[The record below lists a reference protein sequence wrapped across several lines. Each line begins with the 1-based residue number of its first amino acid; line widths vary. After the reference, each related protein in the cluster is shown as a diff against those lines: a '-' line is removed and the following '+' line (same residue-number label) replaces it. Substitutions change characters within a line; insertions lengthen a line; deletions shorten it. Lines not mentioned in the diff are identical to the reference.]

1 MKRSILIYYSSS
13 QISID
18 LISLILE
25 LKKKSFRVYFLS
37 HCKKGNLQ
45 LYLEKQGVK
54 VESIRKIGYLKKIY
68 HLIYY
73 CNKNK
78 IDVVNSHTQVNNFIL
93 SIAQFFINAKCIM
106 TRHHSDYVYNGN
118 NRMAKIFDKIINTL
132 SKNII
137 AISDKVKDQMINVEG
152 VSPNKVF
159 RVNNGYNFD
168 LYNNIDPNFNLNL
181 KPSFTLINIGRFIP
195 LKRQLLILKAFKN
208 IIHQGYDFKLI
219 LVGDGEQKSILN
231 NFVIENNLQENV
243 IFTGHINNVLDYI
256 NISDLLVHTSE
267 SEGSS
272 TVVKEAGVFNV
283 PSVVCENVGDFN
295 EYLNSNNSYKISKE
309 VKPLELTNKLIQIY
323 NDKMGLKEK
332 AIRINIDIKKRFS
345 IENTIKYYLKII
357 NN

>member
-1 MKRSILIYYSSS
+1 LKSFLLYYSSS

-25 LKKKSFRVYFLS
+25 LRNNSFRVYFLS
-37 HCKKGNLQ
+37 HCEKGNLQ
-45 LYLEKQGVK
+45 LYLEKQGIK
-54 VESIRKIGYLKKIY
+54 VESIKKIGYLKKIY

-93 SIAQFFINAKCIM
+93 SIAQFFIKAKCIM

-118 NRMAKIFDKIINTL
+118 NRMAKLFDKIINKL

-137 AISDKVKDQMINVEG
+137 AISDKVKDQMINIEG
-152 VSPNKVF
+152 VNPNKVF

-168 LYNNIDPNFNLNL
+168 LYNNFDPKFNLNL
-181 KPSFTLINIGRFIP
+181 EPYFTLINIGRFIP
-195 LKRQLLILKAFKN
+195 LKRQLLLLKAFKN
-208 IIHQGYDFKLI
+208 IIHQGYNFKLI
-219 LVGDGEQKSILN
+219 LVGDGEQKGVLK

-267 SEGSS
+267 SEASS

-283 PSVVCENVGDFN
+283 PSLVCDNVGDFN
-295 EYLNSNNSYKISKE
+295 EYLNSNNSYKIPKE
-309 VKPLELTNKLIQIY
+309 INPLELTNKLIQIY
-323 NDKMGLKEK
+323 IDKMGLKEK
-332 AIRINIDIKKRFS
+332 AKIIKIDIKKRFS
-345 IENTIKYYLKII
+345 IENTIKYFLKTIK
-357 NN
+357 N